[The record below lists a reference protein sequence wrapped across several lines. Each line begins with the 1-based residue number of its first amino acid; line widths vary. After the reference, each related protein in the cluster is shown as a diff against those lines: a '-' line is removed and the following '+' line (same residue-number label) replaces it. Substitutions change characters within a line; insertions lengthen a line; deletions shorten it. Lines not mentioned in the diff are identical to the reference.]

1 MNQQKVILRQIK
13 ATDIAVLAKII
24 RDCFDEFDAPKEG
37 TVYSEKETDNLYK
50 YYQTQ
55 GAFGLVA
62 ELDGETI
69 GTCGIYPTAGLPIG
83 TAELVK
89 FYIKKSGRGFGA
101 GKLLMKEC
109 IGAARLMNFQLLY
122 IESLP
127 LFATALKLYEKMG
140 FQRIENRLGNSC
152 HGSCDLFLLKDLS
165 N

>member
-1 MNQQKVILRQIK
+1 MNQQKVILRKIK
-13 ATDIAVLAKII
+13 KTDNAVLAKII

-37 TVYSEKETDNLYK
+37 TVYSDKETDNLYE

-69 GTCGIYPTAGLPIG
+69 GSCGIYPTAGLPKG

-89 FYIKKSGRGFGA
+89 FYIKKSGRSHGA

-109 IGAARLMNFQLLY
+109 MEAARLMNYQSIY

-127 LFATALKLYEKMG
+127 LFTTALKLYKKMG
-140 FQRIENRLGNSC
+140 FQLVENRLGNTS
-152 HGSCDLFLLKDLS
+152 HGSCDLFLLKDL
-165 N
+165 